1 MGKSRYRSACSE
13 TAPPQSL
20 FRGIG
25 DFSSTRTD
33 RPATASLY
41 AADAPAGPPPTT
53 IASHLRTIRLTPE
66 STQYSGGDARREV
79 GVAQESE
86 GAPGASP
93 PFSQPLPARVPSGAS
108 APLRTPLRRWY
119 YSGQMR

>member
-66 STQYSGGDARREV
+66 STQYSGGDARRE
-79 GVAQESE
+79 GGGAQESG
-86 GAPGASP
+86 GAAGASP
-93 PFSQPLPARVPSGAS
+93 AVTQPPAARAPAGAPPAPPS
-108 APLRTPLRRWY
+108 
-119 YSGQMR
+119 